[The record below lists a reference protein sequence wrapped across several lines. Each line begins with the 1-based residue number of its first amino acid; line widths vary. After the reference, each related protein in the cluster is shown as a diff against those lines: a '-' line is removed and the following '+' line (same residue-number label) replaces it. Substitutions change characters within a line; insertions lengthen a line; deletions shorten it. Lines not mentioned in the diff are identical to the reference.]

1 MNYINIGK
9 IVASF
14 GVKGEVVLQHSLGK
28 KSSFRGVEALFIE
41 EKKNSFLPY
50 FLQSSKIKNDSETL
64 IKFEGLDAKEK
75 TKTLLSKPVWMKEE
89 DFKRLAAQSSP
100 ISLLGFSIINAKENL
115 GKILEVIEQ
124 PHQVLCRIDLNG
136 KEALIPVHEGSLL
149 KIDKK
154 KMQVH
159 VELPDGLL
167 DLYR

>member
-50 FLQSSKIKNDSETL
+50 FLQSSKIKNDSETF

-100 ISLLGFSIINAKENL
+100 ISLLGFSIINEKENL

-136 KEALIPVHEGSLL
+136 KEALIPIHEGSLL